1 MIPGYSHALLVH
13 WQSRRF
19 GVFTDDC
26 VDFALSVRMS
36 RGFCNDLPVFRVT
49 RRCFQLPL
57 HLCRLIP
64 GIDFPLEFNIFRVS
78 RFERGKLLF

>member
-1 MIPGYSHALLVH
+1 MRSLYTGNPAALEYLRMIASTLP
-13 WQSRRF
+13 
-19 GVFTDDC
+19 C
-26 VDFALSVRMS
+26 SVRMS

-64 GIDFPLEFNIFRVS
+64 GIDFPLEFNIFRVA